1 MKKILIIL
9 TTILLSISIVGC
21 SNSGKEYDSDIDK
34 ILTYLND
41 KEAEDGKTFSRKD
54 INFEVYD
61 VNYNLDDIKGKHNT
75 YKVTY
80 RGGKYNRDYTDIFI
94 ILKDKDKVHRFTTD
108 DEVFIAN
115 MMQVKLYEETNN
127 KELKAE
133 F

>member
-41 KEAEDGKTFSRKD
+41 KEAENGKTYSRKD

-61 VNYNLDDIKGKHNT
+61 VNYNLDKIK
-75 YKVTY
+75 
-80 RGGKYNRDYTDIFI
+80 GKYNRDYTDIFI

-108 DEVFIAN
+108 DEGFIAN

-127 KELKAE
+127 KDLKAE

>member
-21 SNSGKEYDSDIDK
+21 SKSSKEYDNDIDK
-34 ILTYLND
+34 IITYINEEQLD
-41 KEAEDGKTFSRKD
+41 ESRPVGRKD

-61 VNYNLDDIKGKHNT
+61 VNYNLDKIKGNHNT
-75 YKVTY
+75 YKVTFMKKNKSETWLY
-80 RGGKYNRDYTDIFI
+80 IMRD
-94 ILKDKDKVHRFTTD
+94 DKVFEFNRADTK
-108 DEVFIAN
+108 FIAN
-115 MMQVKLYEETNN
+115 MLQVKLYEETNN

>member
-21 SNSGKEYDSDIDK
+21 SNSGKEYNSDIDK

-41 KEAEDGKTFSRKD
+41 KEAENGKTYSRKD

-61 VNYNLDDIKGKHNT
+61 VNYNLDKIKGKHNT
-75 YKVTY
+75 YKVTFKKKNEDETWLFIM
-80 RGGKYNRDYTDIFI
+80 RDDKAFKFNRADTKF
-94 ILKDKDKVHRFTTD
+94 LT
-108 DEVFIAN
+108 N
-115 MMQVKLYEETNN
+115 MLQVKLYEETNN

>member
-21 SNSGKEYDSDIDK
+21 SNSGKEYNSDIDK

-61 VNYNLDDIKGKHNT
+61 VNYNLDKIKGKHNT
-75 YKVTY
+75 YKVNFKKKNENETWLFIM
-80 RGGKYNRDYTDIFI
+80 RDDKAFKFNRADTKF
-94 ILKDKDKVHRFTTD
+94 LT
-108 DEVFIAN
+108 N
-115 MMQVKLYEETNN
+115 MLQVKLYEETNN
-127 KELKAE
+127 KDLKAE